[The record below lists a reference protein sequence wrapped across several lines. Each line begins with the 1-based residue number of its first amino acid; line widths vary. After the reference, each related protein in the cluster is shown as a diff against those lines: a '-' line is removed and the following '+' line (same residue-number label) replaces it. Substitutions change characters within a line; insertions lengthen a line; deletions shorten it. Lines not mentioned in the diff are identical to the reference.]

1 MQQQQQQQQQPQ
13 PQTQYHHSNSMSL
26 MFVTTSKVTSPL
38 SPHCLC
44 RLGRLCPRRRRLW
57 DRLGT
62 SLGRNLGRCLGRR
75 SCRRRLRLGCGFAVV
90 PVLLA
95 SRRRWK
101 VPRISKVFLLGIR
114 WDKWWL
120 DHLGSIPL
128 QLVHIGPAGLTHPDC
143 LKRGTSLWHHQW
155 RIIQDCSHEGLAPPC
170 LVSPA
175 PLKEGPWFP
184 ARSTDQ
190 HIASEALERSW
201 SRVSGWHLDVWRG
214 KTRRTMEMSLLQ
226 TAL

>member
-75 SCRRRLRLGCGFAVV
+75 SCRRRLRLGCRFAVV

-95 SRRRWK
+95 SRRRLK
-101 VPRISKVFLLGIR
+101 VPGFGIR

-128 QLVHIGPAGLTHPDC
+128 QLVHFGPAGLTHPDC
-143 LKRGTSLWHHQW
+143 WKRGTSFRKVEKSKTW
-155 RIIQDCSHEGLAPPC
+155 STPPSGRNSRGGRFC
-170 LVSPA
+170 A
-175 PLKEGPWFP
+175 IPW
-184 ARSTDQ
+184 
-190 HIASEALERSW
+190 
-201 SRVSGWHLDVWRG
+201 WRG
-214 KTRRTMEMSLLQ
+214 LGTPNNTEVSSQLDELVDLWWIYLYVYRIHTYIQLGSIGCVSQ
-226 TAL
+226 QV

>member
-75 SCRRRLRLGCGFAVV
+75 SCRRRLRLGCRFAVV

-95 SRRRWK
+95 SRRRLK
-101 VPRISKVFLLGIR
+101 VPGFGIR

-128 QLVHIGPAGLTHPDC
+128 QLVHFGPAGLTHPDC
-143 LKRGTSLWHHQW
+143 WKRGTSFRKVERSKSRKPGQPHLQGVI
-155 RIIQDCSHEGLAPPC
+155 RGEV
-170 LVSPA
+170 VS
-175 PLKEGPWFP
+175 
-184 ARSTDQ
+184 ARSRGGVVWEPQTTRKSAHNWTNWWTYGGYIYMYIEYIHIYSWDQ
-190 HIASEALERSW
+190 LGA
-201 SRVSGWHLDVWRG
+201 
-214 KTRRTMEMSLLQ
+214 
-226 TAL
+226 